1 MKLLVSY
8 NCSNLKNVKDSVSFC
23 FAVVNSQIFL
33 TKNLLNLNIITYRD
47 LIVNIYNYN
56 EESGT

>member
-23 FAVVNSQIFL
+23 SAEVNSQIFL
-33 TKNLLNLNIITYRD
+33 TKKLLNLNIITYRD
-47 LIVNIYNYN
+47 LIMNIYNYN
-56 EESGT
+56 